1 MWSMARNGSWR
12 LARIAGIEISLH
24 WTWFFVLLLEF
35 QDRGHAYSSPIWNL
49 LELLALFAIVTL
61 HEFGHALA
69 CRQVGGHADHILLWP
84 FGGIAYVDPPVR
96 PGATLWTI
104 AAGPLV
110 NVVLFPILYVAAH
123 STQSLVMAF
132 EHRDLFEFT
141 YALFLINAGL
151 LVFNLFP
158 VYPLDGGQILQALL
172 WYPLGRARSLMAAT
186 VIGLVGDAIL
196 LLFALA
202 ASDYWLAAISLF
214 ILFYCWSG
222 LKRSRQLWQLA
233 KLPHHSGFACP
244 WCQAAPPAAALW
256 TCAQCHAAL
265 DAFAQPACPVCGAV
279 PQQAQ
284 CPECHH
290 AYPMAAWRAGTL
302 DAAVISR

>member
-1 MWSMARNGSWR
+1 M
-12 LARIAGIEISLH
+12 ARIAGIELSLH

-35 QDRGHAYSSPIWNL
+35 QDRGRAYSSPVWNFY
-49 LELLALFAIVTL
+49 ELIALFAIVTL

-110 NVVLFPILYVAAH
+110 NVILFPILYFAAR
-123 STQSLVMAF
+123 STQTLAMAF
-132 EHRDLFEFT
+132 EHRDLFIFT
-141 YALFLINAGL
+141 TAVFYINLVL

-172 WYPLGRARSLMAAT
+172 WYPLGRARSLMVAT
-186 VIGLVGDAIL
+186 VIGLLGDVVLFVGA
-196 LLFALA
+196 FAL
-202 ASDYWLAAISLF
+202 SDYWLAAISIF

-222 LKRSRQLWQLA
+222 LKRSRQLWHLA
-233 KLPHHSGFACP
+233 KMPRHSGFACP
-244 WCQAAPPAAALW
+244 WCQAAPVAAPLW
-256 TCAQCHAAL
+256 TCMQCHASL
-265 DAFAQPACPVCGAV
+265 DTFASATCPNCGTV
-279 PQQAQ
+279 PGQAQ
-284 CPECHH
+284 CPECGHV
-290 AYPMAAWRAGTL
+290 YPMAAWRAGTV